1 MLPLMG
7 SMAARF
13 VSSHKWERRYL
24 PAMDLKAM
32 DLMAMGDASDE

>member
-13 VSSHKWERRYL
+13 VCDHKGERRYL
-24 PAMDLKAM
+24 PAMDL
-32 DLMAMGDASDE
+32 MAMEDASDEQ